1 MAYRIAIG
9 DSTSNLDPFTAEVP
23 VPINGA
29 ATEYAISL
37 SAGEAIDAII
47 RVRIGWVTQ
56 YLGGGGNVTVNLYAK
71 TFGSTAWRLVDSEV
85 YSGGETFIRKE
96 FRILLADTDDV
107 KVGVVSLDAND
118 TTVGMAADIYDAG
131 QATDAN
137 GRVDLGSAL
146 GEAQTVSA
154 TGKKLMVDMYSSG
167 DATPMS
173 LTDILGK
180 VYEGL
185 SSVVTDIATA
195 DSTTSFTVA
204 SGSITA
210 SAYLGQL
217 IAIEDA
223 DDDNIEV
230 REIIAYTSSR
240 VVTVN
245 HAFSFTPAVDDAVWI
260 LNIVGSAHQLNTAI
274 PGSPAV
280 NSINEKLKI
289 LPSKNLKSFMDKH

>member
-1 MAYRIAIG
+1 MKQLTIG
-9 DSTSNLDPFTAEVP
+9 NSAEYDLNGTALPGVFVKLNADNPNYVE
-23 VPINGA
+23 N
-29 ATEYAISL
+29 
-37 SAGEAIDAII
+37 D
-47 RVRIGWVTQ
+47 
-56 YLGGGGNVTVNLYAK
+56 
-71 TFGSTAWRLVDSEV
+71 TAHYV
-85 YSGGETFIRKE
+85 
-96 FRILLADTDDV
+96 
-107 KVGVVSLDAND
+107 VVSLHIGTDTKPLDATANITVTPKVGSTGSAASALISHVKTVLAGLTIVMWQTDPILLTAVEDSLRIYVHSDNAND
-118 TTVGMAADIYDAG
+118 VDVTVV
-131 QATDAN
+131 ATVMEASPVDAN

-185 SSVVTDIATA
+185 SSVVTTIAVA
-195 DSTTSFTVA
+195 DSTTSFTLA
-204 SGSITA
+204 SGAGLA

-217 IAIEDA
+217 IAIKDA
-223 DDDNIEV
+223 DDDHIEA
-230 REIIAYTSSR
+230 REIITYASGR